1 MAAASAMSDAPLVCI
16 RGLTKRYRRRA
27 SGRGATVDALAGVDL
42 TIERGRAVA
51 LVGESGSGK
60 STLARCLAG
69 QEEPTSGEICFD
81 GALVWSLRG
90 AARRAFRESV
100 QLLFQD
106 SAAALSPRLTASE
119 IVSEPLEILGRG
131 DRAQRRRRALELMET
146 VGLSP
151 AEAERRPLELSGGQR
166 QRLAIARALAVKPRL
181 LILDEA
187 FTGLDAS
194 IQAQVAAL
202 LQDLRGREGL
212 TYLFISHD
220 LALMSVTADE
230 VAIMFEGR
238 IVERAEAA
246 RLFAAPAHPHT
257 RALVAAVPSVPPLAE
272 AAATS

>member
-1 MAAASAMSDAPLVCI
+1 MSDEPLVQI

-27 SGRGATVDALAGVDL
+27 SGRSAPVDALAGVDL
-42 TIERGRAVA
+42 TIERGRVVA

-69 QEEPTSGEICFD
+69 QEEPTSGEIRFD
-81 GALVWSLRG
+81 GALVPSLRG
-90 AARRAFRESV
+90 AALRAFRESV

-131 DRAQRRRRALELMET
+131 DRAQRRCRALELMET

-187 FTGLDAS
+187 FAGLDAS
-194 IQAQVAAL
+194 IQAQVAAVL
-202 LQDLRGREGL
+202 HDLRGREGL
-212 TYLFISHD
+212 TYLCISHD
-220 LALMSVTADE
+220 LALMSVFADE
-230 VAIMFEGR
+230 VAILFEGR
-238 IVERAEAA
+238 VVERAEAA

-257 RALVAAVPSVPPLAE
+257 RALVAAVLSVPPLAE
-272 AAATS
+272 ATATS

>member
-1 MAAASAMSDAPLVCI
+1 MSDEPLVHI

-27 SGRGATVDALAGVDL
+27 SGRAAPVDALAGASL
-42 TIERGRAVA
+42 TIERGRIVA

-69 QEEPTSGEICFD
+69 QEEPTSGEIRFD
-81 GALVWSLRG
+81 GALVPSLRG
-90 AARRAFRESV
+90 AARRTFRESV

-106 SAAALSPRLTASE
+106 SASALSPRLTASE

-131 DRAQRRRRALELMET
+131 DRSQRRRRALELMET

-151 AEAERRPLELSGGQR
+151 EEAERRPLELSGGQR

-187 FTGLDAS
+187 FAGLDAS
-194 IQAQVAAL
+194 IQAQVAAV
-202 LQDLRGREGL
+202 LQDLRAREGL
-212 TYLFISHD
+212 TYLCISHD
-220 LALMSVTADE
+220 LALMSVFADE
-230 VAIMFEGR
+230 VAILFEGR
-238 IVERAEAA
+238 VVERAEAA

-257 RALVAAVPSVPPLAE
+257 RALVAAVLSVPPLAE
-272 AAATS
+272 ATATS